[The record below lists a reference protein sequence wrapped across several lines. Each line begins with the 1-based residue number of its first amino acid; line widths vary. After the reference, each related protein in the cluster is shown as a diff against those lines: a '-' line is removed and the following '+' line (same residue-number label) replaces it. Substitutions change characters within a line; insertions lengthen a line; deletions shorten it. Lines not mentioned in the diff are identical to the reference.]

1 MMSVKKYVEKNVFE
15 MSQERIK
22 LIFDEFENILIA
34 FSGGKDSGVCLNLFY
49 DYAKKTNQLHKLNFY
64 HQDYEAGY
72 NFTRDYCLRE
82 FENKSDV
89 ARRFWLCLPINAQ
102 CSVSMFQEFWTPWDE
117 NKKEIWVNDMP
128 DEEWVIHE
136 HNVPYVFE
144 KGTYGGVARRQFS
157 KWFASEFGKSAVIV
171 GLRGDESLSRLA
183 VITSQHRTH
192 MYKDIRYSK
201 KVNDDTYNFYPIYD
215 WRTEDIWIANA
226 KFEWDY
232 NKMYDLF
239 YQAGVPLDSMRTASP
254 FHMSGQDTLKLFK
267 TIEPQ
272 TWSKMVSRV
281 NGVNFTGIYG
291 GTTAMGWR
299 NIKKPEH
306 FTWEQYAKFL
316 IKTLPKD
323 FKERI
328 EYNITRI
335 MNTWENDGYG
345 RNPRV
350 IKTMEDE
357 GVILE
362 KTGVDDP
369 RCTKP
374 GFYEIVKIKSGMP
387 DETSEPMFRKVP
399 SWKGVCITILKND
412 FTCQYMGVSRSD
424 KDMAKRRE
432 AMKKY
437 KAIL

>member
-1 MMSVKKYVEKNVFE
+1 MTTLKIN
-15 MSQERIK
+15 
-22 LIFDEFENILIA
+22 
-34 FSGGKDSGVCLNLFY
+34 GKEV
-49 DYAKKTNQLHKLNFY
+49 KTNGYFATNGQHYLVIEDDADLKAAKESV
-64 HQDYEAGY
+64 YE
-72 NFTRDYCLRE
+72 
-82 FENKSDV
+82 V
-89 ARRFWLCLPINAQ
+89 LPI
-102 CSVSMFQEFWTPWDE
+102 E
-117 NKKEIWVNDMP
+117 KI
-128 DEEWVIHE
+128 EE
-136 HNVPYVFE
+136 
-144 KGTYGGVARRQFS
+144 
-157 KWFASEFGKSAVIV
+157 
-171 GLRGDESLSRLA
+171 
-183 VITSQHRTH
+183 
-192 MYKDIRYSK
+192 
-201 KVNDDTYNFYPIYD
+201 D
-215 WRTEDIWIANA
+215 WNE
-226 KFEWDY
+226 
-232 NKMYDLF
+232 
-239 YQAGVPLDSMRTASP
+239 
-254 FHMSGQDTLKLFK
+254 
-267 TIEPQ
+267 
-272 TWSKMVSRV
+272 
-281 NGVNFTGIYG
+281 YG